1 LTYLLLSGIVS
12 YTPNSDHQ
20 GAILKKKAI
29 AFFPAHPSQIWMLRP
44 VADELSKKYEILWF
58 LRDKDVACSLAQ
70 RLGLRYEVLSKAS
83 RGIIGNA
90 WELFLN
96 IFKCIKLTLK
106 YDIKCWVTKYGCGN
120 IAARLLHRGSVSFSD
135 DDIEIIPLTA
145 ISSYPFADV
154 ILAPAVVRMGKYRS
168 KTKTYQSC
176 HELFYL
182 RPGRFTPSPE
192 IYQHLGI
199 SPDQRYGLV
208 RLSALQAHHDVGIK
222 GVSEAVLDQL
232 IQMTQ
237 PQIKIFITSEKSL
250 EPRFEPYRLPI
261 PVDRIFDALY
271 YAEFLVSDS
280 QTMTSEAAV
289 LGTPSFRLSDFVGRL
304 SVIGQL
310 EEAGISFGF
319 KPHQADL
326 LLQRLNAYLGD
337 PEMQRKVKTDHE
349 RFIASVP
356 DAVPIFAD
364 AIDQVVLAR
373 IGTK

>member
-1 LTYLLLSGIVS
+1 M
-12 YTPNSDHQ
+12 
-20 GAILKKKAI
+20 KKRAI

-70 RLGLRYEVLSKAS
+70 RLGLRYEVISKAS
-83 RGIIGNA
+83 RGIVGNA

-96 IFKCIKLTLK
+96 IFKCLKLTLK

-120 IAARLLHRGSVSFSD
+120 MAAKLLGRGSVSFTD

-145 ISSYPFADV
+145 MSSYPFADV
-154 ILAPAVVRMGKYRS
+154 ILAPEVVRMGRYRN
-168 KTKTYQSC
+168 KTKTYRSC

-182 RPGRFTPSPE
+182 RPGRYTPNSD
-192 IYQHLGI
+192 IYKHLGI
-199 SPDQRYGLV
+199 PSDQRYGLV

-222 GVSEAVLDQL
+222 GVSENVLDEL
-232 IQMTQ
+232 LAMTQ
-237 PQIKIFITSEKSL
+237 PDIRIFITSEKPL
-250 EPRFEPYRLPI
+250 APRFEPYRLPI

-280 QTMTSEAAV
+280 QTMTSESAV

-319 KPHQADL
+319 KPDQSEQM
-326 LLQRLNAYLGD
+326 LQKLKIYLTD
-337 PEMQRKVKTDHE
+337 PEMQSGVKIAHQQ
-349 RFIASVP
+349 FIASVP
-356 DAVPIFAD
+356 DAVPIFAN
-364 AIDQVVLAR
+364 AVEAVIAE
-373 IGTK
+373 